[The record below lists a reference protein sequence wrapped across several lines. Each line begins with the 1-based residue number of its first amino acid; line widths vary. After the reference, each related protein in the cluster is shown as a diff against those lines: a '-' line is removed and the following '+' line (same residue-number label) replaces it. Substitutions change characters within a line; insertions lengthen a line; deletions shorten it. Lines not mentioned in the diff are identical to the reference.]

1 MKKKTEALNNEKTPN
16 LTRRKSKNE
25 EEGRTYLCELCQK
38 GYLSYPALYTH
49 KKLKHE
55 NSNNQGRGRGRPKK
69 DQNEDIIEKNR
80 YNPINITFFAKEGRT
95 GKTSSKDID
104 NCIKSA
110 FLSLYSSEYSNRN
123 NSRNMKNY
131 KSLEE
136 HSFLDKFRKDNH
148 DIYKN
153 VIDIHEVIDKVFIN
167 YLNKMSEFCNPIYFT
182 ELIKFVT
189 LFREYLNIHLNNDEK
204 FEYYLSKIFDCMI
217 RKENNFE
224 YTEIKDAENVPNYCN
239 KFINKFLYPNGNDT
253 DFSFLKDDSID
264 LIQNICYWLY
274 DNNFTSYKISLKKN
288 K

>member
-16 LTRRKSKNE
+16 LTRRKSKHE

-136 HSFLDKFRKDNH
+136 QSFLDKFRKDNH

-189 LFREYLNIHLNNDEK
+189 LFREYLNIINK
-204 FEYYLSKIFDCMI
+204 
-217 RKENNFE
+217 KENNFE

>member
-189 LFREYLNIHLNNDEK
+189 LFREYLNIINK
-204 FEYYLSKIFDCMI
+204 
-217 RKENNFE
+217 KENNFE

-274 DNNFTSYKISLKKN
+274 YNNFTSYKIIIFFN
-288 K
+288 INIEIY

>member
-1 MKKKTEALNNEKTPN
+1 MKKKTEALNNEKAPN
-16 LTRRKSKNE
+16 LTRRKSKHE

-38 GYLSYPALYTH
+38 SYLSYPALYTH

-189 LFREYLNIHLNNDEK
+189 LFREYLNIINK
-204 FEYYLSKIFDCMI
+204 
-217 RKENNFE
+217 KENNFE